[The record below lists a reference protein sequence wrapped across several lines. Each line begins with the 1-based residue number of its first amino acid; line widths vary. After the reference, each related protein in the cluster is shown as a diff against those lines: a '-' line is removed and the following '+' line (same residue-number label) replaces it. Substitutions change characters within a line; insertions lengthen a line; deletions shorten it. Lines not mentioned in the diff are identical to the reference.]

1 LGRPSPHRIC
11 GHGKACLAA
20 GLSPWV
26 ASPSKPANLKGAV
39 PFFEPPPA
47 CETMAVREE
56 ELSELGRQ
64 IAVDLKTDAYFDEGG
79 SGPGHGVSSYD
90 RPQRAAIRQNPY
102 MQISAYL

>member
-1 LGRPSPHRIC
+1 
-11 GHGKACLAA
+11 
-20 GLSPWV
+20 
-26 ASPSKPANLKGAV
+26 
-39 PFFEPPPA
+39 
-47 CETMAVREE
+47 MAVREE
-56 ELSELGRQ
+56 ELSELRRQ